1 MDNYSDAI
9 DFVYSLGESISIP
22 STFGLEKITNF
33 LATIG
38 NPEDSFRSVH
48 ITGTKGKGSTAI
60 FLNSILKNA
69 LKSAGLYISP
79 SISNVSER
87 ISINGCLISPVDF
100 LHYAN
105 KLKSLYKNVPH
116 DSIPS
121 IFETF
126 TIIAFMYFRDK
137 NVDISIVEVGLGGR
151 LDATNV
157 IKNTLVSVITEISF
171 DHQKILGNTLSKIAF
186 EKAGIIKKGS
196 PVVVGVED
204 EEALKKIH
212 EVAKTL
218 NSRLLVLGKDFEVK
232 NVKVYRDF
240 SIFDFISHASL
251 KTFKEIKVKIIG
263 PHQIRNAAVAI
274 QASIILKEAGIKIPQ
289 NNIYDGVSKAFWPG
303 RFEIISYDPLV
314 ILDGAHNDASAAAL
328 GSTLKLF
335 NRKNVFLFSMLGDKN
350 LDKVLSSLS
359 ENAERFYVTE
369 VPFSFSRRL
378 NAYYVADELK
388 KYISYGKIEVVKD
401 PRKAFYLAK
410 ESLSKNELLC
420 ITGSL
425 YLVGFVRELNK
436 IFTFSQDM
444 L

>member
-9 DFVYSLGESISIP
+9 DFVYSLGENISIP

-48 ITGTKGKGSTAI
+48 ITGTKGKGSTAV

-69 LKSAGLYISP
+69 LNAAGLYISP

-105 KLKSLYKNVPH
+105 KLKSLYKNIPH

-137 NVDISIVEVGLGGR
+137 GVDISIVEVGLGGR

-157 IKNTLVSVITEISF
+157 IKNPLVSVITEISF

-204 EEALKKIH
+204 EEALEKIH

-232 NVKVYRDF
+232 NVKVYKDF
-240 SIFDFISHASL
+240 SIFDFVSHASL

-410 ESLSKNELLC
+410 ENLSKNELLC